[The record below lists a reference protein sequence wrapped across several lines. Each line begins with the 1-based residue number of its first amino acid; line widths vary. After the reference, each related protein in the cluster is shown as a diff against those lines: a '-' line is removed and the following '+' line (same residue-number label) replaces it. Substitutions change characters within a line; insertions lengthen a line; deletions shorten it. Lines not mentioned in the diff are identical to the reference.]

1 MKRAK
6 ATIKQENTDNGENQ
20 IGTTHQGPLFY
31 TVNKSFQKKANHGEH
46 QRTSSEQNA

>member
-20 IGTTHQGPLFY
+20 IETNHQR
-31 TVNKSFQKKANHGEH
+31 ANNGEH
-46 QRTSSEQNA
+46 QNVQRTSSEQNA

>member
-20 IGTTHQGPLFY
+20 IGTTHQRPLFY
-31 TVNKSFQKKANHGEH
+31 TVNKSFQANSGEH